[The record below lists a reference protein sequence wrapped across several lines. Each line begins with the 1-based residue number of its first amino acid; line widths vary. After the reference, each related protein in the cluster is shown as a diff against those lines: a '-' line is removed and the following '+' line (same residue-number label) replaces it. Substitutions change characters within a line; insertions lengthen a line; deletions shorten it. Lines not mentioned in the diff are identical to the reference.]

1 MAITLFDMLRLKEDE
16 YEQGVVETFI
26 MESDIGKNLSFE
38 TIDTVQI
45 NTRRFNSL
53 PSVSFRQRGQRYS
66 QGNVGIEHV
75 SDAVYPLGA
84 EITIDKIDLRDK
96 SPFQDPLTF
105 HTQAHVKSMAYEF
118 NDYFVNGDHAVDP
131 NGFEGI
137 KTRIANYLAASQT
150 LYGNTSSAVLDV
162 RAATLGAASLT
173 TAQSTALQFLEALDR
188 AQYSLDGHKADL
200 CITDADGIRAL
211 KNCLRYA
218 NAYVDPAQTIST
230 DINQRAT
237 SAKPPTKAAFVW
249 GDCTYI
255 DAGVKIDQT
264 THIVATD
271 SSVASTA
278 CRPFYFARLG
288 DPYIQG
294 IQEYPMEVSQS
305 FQLDDGVSFRVVID
319 WPVGIR
325 HVHPRS
331 ASQLLGVQ
339 VA

>member
-26 MESDIGKNLSFE
+26 MESDIGKTLSFE

-45 NTRRFNSL
+45 NTRRLNSL
-53 PSVSFRQRGQRYS
+53 PSVTFRQRGQRYS

-84 EITIDKIDLRDK
+84 EISIDKVDLRDK

-105 HTQAHVKSMAYEF
+105 HTQAHVKSMAYKF
-118 NDYFVNGDHAVDP
+118 NDYFVNGDHATDP

-137 KTRIANYLAASQT
+137 KTRIANYLASTQT
-150 LYGNTSSAVLDV
+150 LYANTSSAVLDV
-162 RAATLGAASLT
+162 RAATLGAAALS
-173 TAQSTALQFLEALDR
+173 TAQSTAYQFLEALDR
-188 AQYSLDGHKADL
+188 AQYALDGHKADL
-200 CITDADGIRAL
+200 CITNSDGIRAL

-218 NAYVDPAQTIST
+218 NAYVDPASTIST
-230 DINQRAT
+230 DFNERAT
-237 SAKPPTKAAFVW
+237 SAKPPSKAAFVW
-249 GDCTYI
+249 GECTYV
-255 DAGVKIDQT
+255 DAGVKVDQT
-264 THIVATD
+264 TTIVATD

-278 CRPFYFARLG
+278 CRPFYFVRLG

-305 FQLDDGVSFRVVID
+305 FQLDDGVTFRVVID

-331 ASQLLGVQ
+331 AAQLLGVQ